1 MRASQKRITRILVGA
16 IVIGLSCAGAYAAS
30 MESPKGKRI
39 PVRIIDESAK
49 EYKAETDLPGG
60 GRIIFNINKEKVD
73 PHGTVPGRAR
83 IEDTKGKV
91 EIRRAGRTLF
101 TSAAKGMSVNPGDEI
116 RTGERS
122 KMVITLEKSAIN
134 GMGANSQFTL
144 KSFETNPETRSV
156 QIKIGLPNGQLWS
169 EVGRLKTRD
178 SKFEIET
185 PTAVTG
191 VRGTVFRVDVKEKTG
206 ATSVSVVSG
215 EVGVRSPKVE
225 APEVVLRKKEA
236 LVVEPEKKPSKL
248 EPAELS
254 RHFKEVSED
263 WTTQSEYFK
272 SVTPLAGIGRVEE
285 IQVQPDLSEE
295 KRRRAY
301 DAIQAGWEKASED
314 FFQIDKALKIFY
326 VDFAHFPTVKEG
338 GLQALVTSTGSPQWN
353 GPYTEEDYLVDHYG
367 VPYGYKV
374 LRDIH
379 GSPFVE
385 VTTYGY
391 DKKPGTSDDRRKLIL
406 EEDARRWEDRKN
418 YR

>member
-1 MRASQKRITRILVGA
+1 MRASQKRITRILIAA
-16 IVIGLSCAGAYAAS
+16 ILIGLSYAGIFAAS
-30 MESPKGKRI
+30 VESPKGKRF
-39 PVRIIDESAK
+39 PVRIIDESAE

-60 GRIIFNINKEKVD
+60 GRIIFNVDKEKVD
-73 PHGTVPGRAR
+73 LHGTVPGRGR
-83 IEDTKGKV
+83 IEDITGKV
-91 EIRRAGRTLF
+91 EIKRTGRTLF
-101 TSAAKGMSVNPGDEI
+101 TSAVKGMPVNPGDEM
-116 RTGERS
+116 RTGKQS
-122 KMVITLEKSAIN
+122 KVVITLEKSAIN
-134 GMGANSQFTL
+134 SLGANSRLTL
-144 KSFETNPETRSV
+144 KNFETNPETSLV
-156 QIKIGLPNGQLWS
+156 QIRIGLPKGQLWS
-169 EVGRLKTRD
+169 EVGRLKTKD
-178 SKFEIET
+178 SKFEVET

-236 LVVEPEKKPSKL
+236 LVVEPKKKPSKL
-248 EPAELS
+248 KLATLA
-254 RHFKEVSED
+254 RHIKEVSND
-263 WTTQSEYFK
+263 WAKQAKHFK

-285 IQVQPDLSEE
+285 IKLPPGLSEE

-301 DAIQAGWEKASED
+301 DAIQAGWGKASED
-314 FFQIDKALKIFY
+314 FFQIDKALKMFY
-326 VDFAHFPTVKEG
+326 LDFAHFPTVKEG
-338 GLQALVTSTGSPQWN
+338 GLQALVSSTGTPQWN

-367 VPYGYKV
+367 VPYDYKV

-391 DKKPGTSDDRRKLIL
+391 DKIPGTSDDRRKLIL
-406 EEDARRWEDRKN
+406 EKDARRWEDRKS